1 MKLINIMIDTIE
13 MIFDKNYEMIKN
25 LEIVEI
31 IFMKFLNV
39 CYNNEWSKKGGGLVT
54 LLILIKRFTKDITFQ
69 YLRQILKAV
78 FLVTNNYPSIV
89 KIKYEGDSESILEEL
104 INIFILNSDKNSL
117 LQTNFMENTFSEDQE
132 MFHSSLL
139 YFNEEILN
147 NLHST
152 SDYARKNAQI
162 AFNLVMKDKV
172 LQKLPTLFF
181 LVDCINKRDFFTF
194 YNNIDRQNYSNTQII
209 KMFFNDELSLTN
221 KQLAIE
227 KMQFLMR
234 NLSEKLE
241 FTNSV
246 FLPMV
251 AYATCFVF
259 LFKANINFWIAYIHA
274 SPANYETYLKVI
286 KNILDILV
294 VDMYLYLEITKRIH
308 DIHFN
313 SKFKYFFIE
322 KFYSTK
328 QLHLQLSLKIDD
340 NTTIEFDNEIPDKHT
355 NDILKMIFNSQLN
368 YIFEQYTHTNGQ
380 YTSIEPF
387 ITDIFPIYSTK
398 IKMMKYFIK
407 ILKYLL
413 SNKTLVNY
421 TKEKFQ
427 SGLLDKHNYDRL
439 TELRN
444 KCTSFIF
451 RIIIYR
457 EEKRLLKVSKKYII
471 SCLKLDGSPKTLLP
485 EDELRNSIK
494 PILEQVARNGV
505 ISYKLIESLAILLKL
520 LSSNFNDQLGKKF
533 LNQIIKDNR
542 EDNSPP
548 VDNYYAYAILSLF
561 SHLKPNQVKDFPL
574 ILEIILK
581 AERESFLRNKNLSF
595 FNTQYKNKIIKL
607 LSNFAESFCEYYDTT
622 KEIDLSFYNF
632 MKKLINDNNS
642 YIIRDHLWE
651 CYKKNILG
659 YKFFV
664 EQREASMLNS
674 LKVLKLVVKKSPSFL
689 RKDIQVLIILNHFF
703 ENYCSKLYT
712 TIEDVEPDKLEK
724 EKLMDEILKQ
734 FCMINMIYAK
744 HYKDH
749 NEVLFKC
756 MFYKRKTRNCR
767 TQEKIKLFCITE
779 LSNGISNFRIQ
790 SIAST
795 FLISV
800 KKFAMQ
806 GCLSDI
812 IRYILIPMLVFY
824 IKNKQWNDYI
834 EKIFFKSLHKIFAEE
849 FVRLYD
855 DMTNLELIKLVTLII
870 AYLLSNKKDISDD
883 QYKMALQTMGM
894 FIQNKYNTNSHS
906 LTLYSCLGLALIYI
920 LCNNKGEKSL
930 IPLNCFFSK
939 PNVYDYTNIIHLSY
953 DIIIPYCMSRNEEA
967 TVIKNFKSL
976 LNEKLSSMNQFY
988 QFFAIII
995 RFPELFTQHK
1005 MQIANLVVT
1014 FIIRSIHQHS
1024 NAVLVH
1030 KKITSQLLGLLIL
1043 WFRNERID
1051 RNDANFIQVEKLK
1064 ENTLLLLTKYYRIII
1079 NAACATDPISPEHI
1093 DLAKKYLY
1101 YIKELVKSCDFH
1113 IKKFFLITEQ
1123 DQPTGLFI
1131 NAYILLLKLA
1141 ILYARKDSILQNIE
1155 TFFNVQKQ
1163 LSAEQQVNIKAIVD
1177 IAIILKCII
1186 NETAFFDLNENKEP
1200 VEELIRQKARVV
1212 IVKNIKEFFDHHN
1225 NAFTRRR
1232 GKIIDL
1238 DFERAS
1244 NSDIRIPEVVKDLY
1258 DIFKAR
1264 YSHNTNITIE
1274 KLYEIFPQFE
1284 FRYFTLFSFYIND
1297 NLPTLIQDRIEIL
1310 DSVIKTND
1318 SLMKFYIE
1326 NWLMYSLVLYQH
1338 IKEDEERIKKS
1349 SFEIESEYFS
1359 SGQNYFT
1366 NLRSYENLEK
1376 LKTDKYQKI
1385 IIVEKKLG
1393 QYDIVIETVLIGFY
1407 FIFNNKNLLTI
1418 YKQMTLKLLMNY
1430 IELFHNTF
1438 INSQFEYLISLVL
1451 NNTLLQPTELNKFVV
1466 DILKIFDYY
1475 NKKISPNL
1483 DSMILDYVAKYKGD
1497 HDSSLKEI
1505 IKILLYVS
1513 RFQEYKLRKKT
1524 FKIFEQFN
1532 DNKLFTKL
1540 KWIFQ
1545 FDSKHPDVDNQSWLP
1560 FSVDLL
1566 LHHFQ
1571 SNEFIKR
1578 KDYSSLL
1585 KSLNNQER
1593 MIVDDEV
1600 HVGMLVDSEEPRF
1613 KWIKTYNEEIT
1624 GLKSKNLLTP
1634 IRDIVLGELSI
1645 SQKMW
1650 FSIFPQMWRILTKD
1664 EQEMLAVNINDFLVS
1679 LTNCFAPQK
1688 GQYIVKAMLES
1699 FANCFP
1705 LIKLNPEVLY
1715 TLAKNQSSWNAASFY
1730 LEVIYTNIRKCLY
1743 PISNGKDVS
1752 TVLAVY

>member
-13 MIFDKNYEMIKN
+13 TIFDKNYEIIKN

-31 IFMKFLNV
+31 IFMKFLNA

-54 LLILIKRFTKDITFQ
+54 ILILIKRFTKEINFQ
-69 YLRQILKAV
+69 YLRQILRAV

-117 LQTNFMENTFSEDQE
+117 MYTNFMENTFSKDQE

-162 AFNLVMKDKV
+162 AFKLVMKDKV
-172 LQKLPTLFF
+172 LQKIPTLFF
-181 LVDCINKRDFFTF
+181 LIDSINKRDFFTF
-194 YNNIDRQNYSNTQII
+194 YNNSEKYSNSQII
-209 KMFFNDELSLTN
+209 KMYFGDELSTPN
-221 KQLAIE
+221 KCLVIE

-234 NLSEKLE
+234 NLGEKLE
-241 FTNSV
+241 FTNSI

-251 AYATCFVF
+251 AFATCFVF
-259 LFKANINFWIAYIHA
+259 LFRSNINFWIAYIHH
-274 SPANYETYLKVI
+274 SPTNYELYLKVI

-340 NTTIEFDNEIPDKHT
+340 NTTIDFDNEIPEKHT
-355 NDILKMIFNSQLN
+355 NDILKMIFNSNLN
-368 YIFEQYTHTNGQ
+368 YIFEQYTHTNGA

-427 SGLLDKHNYDRL
+427 SGLLEKGNYDRL
-439 TELRN
+439 TDLRN

-457 EEKRLLKVSKKYII
+457 EEKRLLKVSKKYIK

-533 LNQIIKDNR
+533 LNQIVKDNR
-542 EDNSPP
+542 EEPP

-561 SHLKPNQVKDFPL
+561 SHLKPNQVKDFPI

-607 LSNFAESFCEYYDTT
+607 LSNFAEPFCEFFDNT
-622 KEIDLSFYNF
+622 KDIDMSLYNF

-642 YIIRDHLWE
+642 YIIRDLLWE
-651 CYKKNILG
+651 TYKKSIFTL
-659 YKFFV
+659 KLFSPEV
-664 EQREASMLNS
+664 SLNYIKV
-674 LKVLKLVVKKSPSFL
+674 LKVLIKKSPSFL
-689 RKDIQVLIILNHFF
+689 HKDIQTLNIINAYF
-703 ENYCSKLYT
+703 ERNCANLYT
-712 TIEDVEPDKLEK
+712 NIDKIEEDISGEKLAGD
-724 EKLMDEILKQ
+724 KLMDEILKQ
-734 FCMINMIYAK
+734 FCMINLIYAF

-749 NEVLFKC
+749 NEILFKC
-756 MFYKRKTRNCR
+756 MYFKKKTKNYRV
-767 TQEKIKLFCITE
+767 QEKIKLFCMKD
-779 LSNGISNFRIQ
+779 LNDNISNFRIQ

-795 FLISV
+795 FISHT
-800 KKFAMQ
+800 KRFATQ
-806 GCLSDI
+806 GCLADV
-812 IRYILIPMLVFY
+812 IRYIMIPMLVFY
-824 IKNKQWNDYI
+824 IKNKRWNDYI
-834 EKIFFKSLHKIFAEE
+834 EKIFFKNITKVFTEDLLK
-849 FVRLYD
+849 LYD
-855 DMTNLELIKLVTLII
+855 DVTNLELIKLVTLII
-870 AYLLSNKKDISDD
+870 AYLLSVKKEINDD
-883 QYKMALQTMGM
+883 QFKMALQSMGT

-920 LCNNKGEKSL
+920 LCNNKGEKIL
-930 IPLNCFFSK
+930 IPLNGFFSK
-939 PNVYDYTNIIHLSY
+939 PNVYDYQNIIHLSY
-953 DIIIPYCMSRNEEA
+953 DLIIPYCMSRGEEA
-967 TVIKNFKSL
+967 TVIKNFKTL
-976 LNEKLSSMNQFY
+976 LNEKQSAMNQFY

-995 RFPELFTQHK
+995 RFPELFTLHK

-1024 NAVLVH
+1024 NAILMH

-1043 WFRNERID
+1043 WFRNERIE
-1051 RNDANFIQVEKLK
+1051 RTDANYIQVEKLK
-1064 ENTLLLLTKYYRIII
+1064 ENTLLLLTKYYRIVI
-1079 NAACATDPISPEHI
+1079 NAACSQENQTSAEHI

-1141 ILYARKDSILQNIE
+1141 ILYARKDSILQNVE
-1155 TFFNVQKQ
+1155 TFFNIQKQ
-1163 LSAEQQVNIKAIVD
+1163 LSAEQQTNIKAVVD

-1186 NETAFFDLNENKEP
+1186 NDSAFFKLNENKEP
-1200 VEELIRQKARVV
+1200 VEESFKQKARA
-1212 IVKNIKEFFDHHN
+1212 IITKNIKEFFDNHN

-1232 GKIIDL
+1232 GRIIDL
-1238 DFERAS
+1238 DFERV
-1244 NSDIRIPEVVKDLY
+1244 NSSEIRQPEVVREIY
-1258 DIFKAR
+1258 ETFRNR
-1264 YSHNTNITIE
+1264 YGHNTSITIE
-1274 KLYEIFPQFE
+1274 KLYELFPQFE
-1284 FRYFTLFSFYIND
+1284 FRYFTLFTFYITE
-1297 NLPTLIQDRIEIL
+1297 NLPQLIL
-1310 DSVIKTND
+1310 DRLEIIDNVIRSND
-1318 SLMKFYIE
+1318 TLLKYYFE
-1326 NWLMYSLVLYQH
+1326 NWVMYALILFQH
-1338 IKEDEERIKKS
+1338 IKEDEERIKKAN
-1349 SFEIESEYFS
+1349 FETESEYFS

-1366 NLRSYENLEK
+1366 NLRSYENLER

-1385 IIVEKKLG
+1385 IIIEKKPS
-1393 QYDIVIETVLIGFY
+1393 QYDIVIETVLVGFY
-1407 FIFNNKNLLTI
+1407 LIFNNKNLLST
-1418 YKQMTLKLLMNY
+1418 YKNVSLKLLMNY
-1430 IELFHNTF
+1430 IELFHNSF
-1438 INSQFEYLISLVL
+1438 VNSQFEYLISLVFESTVL
-1451 NNTLLQPTELNKFVV
+1451 SVQDLNKFVV

-1475 NKKISPNL
+1475 NKKISANL
-1483 DSMILDYVAKYKGD
+1483 ISMIIDYVSKYKGE
-1497 HDSSLKEI
+1497 HDASLKEI
-1505 IKILLYVS
+1505 IRVLLYVS
-1513 RFQEYKLRKKT
+1513 RFQEYKLRKRV
-1524 FKIFEQFN
+1524 FKLFERYN

-1545 FDSKHPDVDNQSWLP
+1545 FDSKNPEVDNQSWLP
-1560 FSVDLL
+1560 YSVDLL

-1585 KSLNNQER
+1585 KSLNEPDK
-1593 MIVDDEV
+1593 MIVDEEIIQD
-1600 HVGMLVDSEEPRF
+1600 GMVVDSDNSKF

-1624 GLKSKNLLTP
+1624 GLKSKNLLIP

-1664 EQEMLAVNINDFLVS
+1664 EQEMLAVNINDFLIR

-1699 FANCFP
+1699 LANCFP

-1730 LEVIYTNIRKCLY
+1730 LEVI
-1743 PISNGKDVS
+1743 
-1752 TVLAVY
+1752 